1 MFFSDQ
7 NIPSSY
13 ILINTLTKLE
23 WLNTS
28 LKSSPYF
35 AFDIENSH
43 PTVKSKDRVR
53 DYLKQTEVKIVGIS
67 FAWGREKVEDPWIS
81 GLAAYVPLYK
91 SEETPY
97 WKSDQQ
103 FVVGVLK
110 DILESDVYKVA
121 HNGKFDVRELAKHL
135 NIFTK
140 NFKFD
145 TMLAHAILDEER
157 LVSSHALKSDY
168 KDDGTIAK
176 LGVSDAYLNISQN
189 KFKKDLKDALVHFDP
204 YYQRYSKVPIDTI
217 YPYGCA
223 DSDLTLSLMH
233 VFKKMLEEQDLM
245 NLFDTIVMPLSHAVT
260 LLELHGVPLDIERA
274 KQVEKEQLDIQKNLE
289 KEIYQ
294 IVGEKFLVT
303 SDKQL
308 GDILFNKLKI
318 SKGTR
323 NKTGWVVDADALSKL
338 DHPIIPPLLKHRR
351 SEKIQGTYTSPSL
364 ELVSYKGA
372 EITDGGKIGWVH
384 TNYWLDTLT
393 GRLRCNDP
401 NFTNLPK
408 PENGGDVVKSLWR
421 ASEGYRFVFMD
432 ESQIELRCIAHISQE
447 PVWIEGFNRGEDMHN
462 SMAKIVFNLPCSVED
477 VKKLYEKERS
487 QVKAINFGI
496 AYGQSVYALSQDLG
510 ISFDEADHLI
520 NNIYFGSTPVLR
532 KWIEETHIFAEQ
544 NLYVKNIFG
553 RIRRLPNAGLQ
564 VPYSVKWA
572 PREERPR
579 CYRDCV
585 SLDLIGIEKND
596 LHKVSESIIIQAIK
610 SYKKNSFYKC
620 CACPHLKSC
629 FINSEVK
636 RIEGKKGHALRQAV
650 NSKIQGSAADMTS
663 LALIWITEEFIR
675 ERISAQPILYIH
687 DELGTYTSVSDL
699 EKVERIMEYCMTKKL
714 REHLNFSV
722 PLLVGKAIVKRWS
735 DK

>member
-1 MFFSDQ
+1 MFFTDT

-13 ILINTLTKLE
+13 VLIDTLKKLS
-23 WLNTS
+23 WLQDS

-43 PTVKSKDRVR
+43 PTVKSKDRIR
-53 DYLKQTEVKIVGIS
+53 DYLKQAIVKVVGIS
-67 FAWGREKVEDPWIS
+67 FAWNRDKVDDPWTS

-91 SEETPY
+91 SEETPC
-97 WKSDQQ
+97 WKSDQD
-103 FVVGVLK
+103 FVVNVLK

-121 HNGKFDVRELAKHL
+121 HNGKFDVRELAKYL
-135 NIFTK
+135 GIYTK
-140 NFKFD
+140 SFKFD

-168 KDDGTIAK
+168 ADDGTVTK
-176 LGVSDAYLNISQN
+176 LGVSEAYLNISQN

-204 YYQRYSKVPIDTI
+204 YYQRYSKVPIEI
-217 YPYGCA
+217 LYPYACA

-274 KQVEKEQLDIQKNLE
+274 RQVEKEQLDIQKNLE
-289 KEIYQ
+289 EEIYK
-294 IVGEKFLVT
+294 IVGERFSVT
-303 SDKQL
+303 SDPQL
-308 GDILFNKLKI
+308 GEILFNKLKLPGG
-318 SKGTR
+318 KR

-338 DHPIIPPLLKHRR
+338 NHSIIPPLLKHRR

-372 EITDGGKIGWVH
+372 EITDNGKTGWVH
-384 TNYWLDTLT
+384 TSYWLDTLT
-393 GRLRCNDP
+393 GRLRCGDP

-408 PENGGDVVKSLWR
+408 PENGGDTVKSLWR

-447 PVWIEGFNRGEDMHN
+447 PAWVAVFNRGEDMHN
-462 SMAKIVFNLPCSVED
+462 AMAKIVFDLPCSVGE
-477 VKKLYEKERS
+477 VKELYKKERS
-487 QVKAINFGI
+487 QVKAVNFGI

-520 NNIYFGSTPVLR
+520 NDIYFDEAPVLR
-532 KWIEETHIFAEQ
+532 DWIGETHKFAEQ
-544 NLYVKNIFG
+544 NQYVKNIFG
-553 RIRRLPNAGLQ
+553 RIRRLPNAALQ

-572 PREERPR
+572 PREERKK

-585 SLDLIGIEKND
+585 PLDIIGIEKND
-596 LHKVSESIIIQAIK
+596 LHKVSESVIIQAIK
-610 SYKKNSFYKC
+610 SYKKNNFYKC

-636 RIEGKKGHALRQAV
+636 RVEGRKGHALRQSV
-650 NSKIQGSAADMTS
+650 NSIIQGSAADMAS
-663 LALIWITEEFIR
+663 LALIWITEDLIR
-675 ERISAQPILYIH
+675 ERVDAQPILYIH
-687 DELGTYTSVSDL
+687 DEIGTYTSVSDV
-699 EKVERIMEYCMTKKL
+699 EKVVKIMEYNMTKKL
-714 REHLNFSV
+714 HDYLKFSV
-722 PLLVGKAIVKRWS
+722 PLLVDKAIVKRWS